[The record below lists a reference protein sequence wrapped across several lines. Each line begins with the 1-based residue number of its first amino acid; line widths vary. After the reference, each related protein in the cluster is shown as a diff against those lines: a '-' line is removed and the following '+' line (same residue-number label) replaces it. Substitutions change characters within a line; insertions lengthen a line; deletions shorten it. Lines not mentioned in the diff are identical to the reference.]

1 MMNLTR
7 RGFLGVSTVVAGL
20 GLTACNNSEKKTDSD
35 NDGKK
40 DTADVNSVETVG
52 ASEELV
58 KAAKEEGKLVV
69 YGSCEEEY
77 LNAVCTNFKKLYGI
91 DVQAQRLST
100 GEVAAKIEEE
110 NGHPSADVW
119 FGGTTD
125 PYNVTSSKGLLE
137 QYEPKNASHLISD
150 KFKSTNNDWYGIY
163 KGILG
168 IMYDKNELERLKI
181 DPPQDYK
188 DLTDSKYKG
197 LIWSSNYN
205 TAGTAKLIINTVIQ
219 KYGHDQGVQYLV
231 DLDKNIAQYTKSGS
245 GPSKAIGT
253 GECTIG
259 LGMLHDGI
267 YQIVDQ
273 EHDNIGLQI
282 PSSGASYE
290 VGATAIFKG
299 AAHANAAKLWVEYAL
314 SPACVNL
321 AQENGSYQFLVIDN
335 AKQPE
340 IATQYGLDP
349 NNVMDYDFENAKKN
363 TEQYV
368 KDVME
373 ALGGGDNRFKTE

>member
-1 MMNLTR
+1 MSNLTR
-7 RGFLGVSTVVAGL
+7 RNFFGVSAVVAGL
-20 GLTACNNSEKKTDSD
+20 GITACKKSDSDAGEKKESDTNSTD
-35 NDGKK
+35 
-40 DTADVNSVETVG
+40 TVG
-52 ASEELV
+52 APEELV
-58 KAAKEEGKLVV
+58 KAAKEEGKLIV

-77 LNAVCTNFKKLYGI
+77 LNAVCSNFKSLYGI

-150 KFKSTNNDWYGIY
+150 KFKSTNKDWYGIY

-168 IMYDKNELERLKI
+168 ILYDKEELQRLKL
-181 DPPQDYK
+181 DVPQDYK
-188 DLTDSKYKG
+188 DLIDPKYKG

-219 KYGHDQGVQYLV
+219 KYGHDQGIQYLV

-245 GPSKAIGT
+245 GPSKAIGA

-259 LGMLHDGI
+259 IGMLHDGI

-273 EHDNIGLQI
+273 EHENVGLQI

-299 AAHANAAKLWVEYAL
+299 AAHPNAAKLWIEYAL
-314 SPACVNL
+314 SPACVDL
-321 AQENGSYQFLVIDN
+321 AQKNGSYQFLVLDN

-340 IATQYGLDP
+340 IATEYGLDP
-349 NNVMDYDFENAKKN
+349 NNVMDYNFEDAKKN

-368 KDVME
+368 KDVMQ
-373 ALGGGDNRFKTE
+373 ALGGGDSRFKTE

>member
-1 MMNLTR
+1 MSNLTR
-7 RGFLGVSTVVAGL
+7 RNFFGVSAVVAGL
-20 GLTACNNSEKKTDSD
+20 GITACKKSDSDAGEKKESDTNSTD
-35 NDGKK
+35 
-40 DTADVNSVETVG
+40 AVG
-52 ASEELV
+52 APEELV
-58 KAAKEEGKLVV
+58 KAAKEEGKLIV

-77 LNAVCTNFKKLYGI
+77 LNAVCANFKSLYGI

-150 KFKSTNNDWYGIY
+150 KFKSTNKDWYGIY

-168 IMYDKNELERLKI
+168 ILYDKEELGRLKL
-181 DPPQDYK
+181 DVPQDYK
-188 DLTDSKYKG
+188 DLIDPKYKG

-219 KYGHDQGVQYLV
+219 KYGHDQGIQYLV

-245 GPSKAIGT
+245 GPSKAIGA

-259 LGMLHDGI
+259 IGMLHDGI

-273 EHDNIGLQI
+273 EHENVGLQI

-299 AAHANAAKLWVEYAL
+299 AAHPNAAKLWIEYAL
-314 SPACVNL
+314 SPACVDL
-321 AQENGSYQFLVIDN
+321 AQKNGSYQFLVIDD

-340 IATQYGLDP
+340 IATEYGLDP
-349 NNVMDYDFENAKKN
+349 NNVMDYNFEDAKKN

-368 KDVME
+368 KDVMQ
-373 ALGGGDNRFKTE
+373 ALGGGDSRFKTE

>member
-1 MMNLTR
+1 MSNLTR
-7 RGFLGVSTVVAGL
+7 RNFFGVSAVVAGL
-20 GLTACNNSEKKTDSD
+20 GITACKKSDSDAGEKKESDTNSTD
-35 NDGKK
+35 
-40 DTADVNSVETVG
+40 AVG
-52 ASEELV
+52 APEELI
-58 KAAKEEGKLVV
+58 KAAKEEGKLIV

-77 LNAVCTNFKKLYGI
+77 LNAVCANFKSLYGI

-125 PYNVTSSKGLLE
+125 PYNVSSSKGLLE

-150 KFKSTNNDWYGIY
+150 KFKSTNKDWYGIY

-168 IMYDKNELERLKI
+168 ILYDKEELGRLKL
-181 DPPQDYK
+181 DVPQDYK
-188 DLTDSKYKG
+188 DLIDPKYKG

-219 KYGHDQGVQYLV
+219 KYGHDQGIQYLV

-259 LGMLHDGI
+259 IGMLHDGI

-273 EHDNIGLQI
+273 EHENVGLQI

-299 AAHANAAKLWVEYAL
+299 AAHPNAAKLWIEYAL
-314 SPACVNL
+314 SPACVDL
-321 AQENGSYQFLVIDN
+321 AQKNGSYQFLVLDN

-340 IATQYGLDP
+340 IATEYGLDP
-349 NNVMDYDFENAKKN
+349 NNVMDYNFEDAKKH

-373 ALGGGDNRFKTE
+373 ALGGGDSRFKTE

>member
-1 MMNLTR
+1 MSNLTR
-7 RGFLGVSTVVAGL
+7 RNFFGVSAVVAGL
-20 GLTACNNSEKKTDSD
+20 GITACKKSDSDAGEKKESDTSSTD
-35 NDGKK
+35 
-40 DTADVNSVETVG
+40 AVG
-52 ASEELV
+52 APEELV
-58 KAAKEEGKLVV
+58 KAAKEEGKLIV

-77 LNAVCTNFKKLYGI
+77 LNAVCANFKSLYGI

-125 PYNVTSSKGLLE
+125 PYNVSSSKGLLE

-150 KFKSTNNDWYGIY
+150 KFKSTNKDWYGIY

-168 IMYDKNELERLKI
+168 ILYDKEELERLKL
-181 DPPQDYK
+181 DVPQDYK
-188 DLTDSKYKG
+188 DLIDPKYKG

-219 KYGHDQGVQYLV
+219 KYGHDQGIQYLI

-259 LGMLHDGI
+259 IGMLHDGI

-273 EHDNIGLQI
+273 EHENVGLQI

-299 AAHANAAKLWVEYAL
+299 AAHPNAAKLWIEYAL
-314 SPACVNL
+314 SPACVDL
-321 AQENGSYQFLVIDN
+321 AQKNGSYQFLVIDN

-340 IATQYGLDP
+340 IATEYGLDP
-349 NNVMDYDFENAKKN
+349 NNVMDYNFEDAKKH

-373 ALGGGDNRFKTE
+373 ALGGGDSRFKTE

>member
-1 MMNLTR
+1 MSNLTR
-7 RGFLGVSTVVAGL
+7 RNFFGVSAVVAGL
-20 GLTACNNSEKKTDSD
+20 GITACKKSDSDAGEKKESDTNSTD
-35 NDGKK
+35 
-40 DTADVNSVETVG
+40 TVG
-52 ASEELV
+52 APEELV
-58 KAAKEEGKLVV
+58 KAAKEEGKLIV

-77 LNAVCTNFKKLYGI
+77 LNAVCANFKSLYGI

-150 KFKSTNNDWYGIY
+150 KFKSTNKDWYGIY

-168 IMYDKNELERLKI
+168 ILYDKEELQRLKL
-181 DPPQDYK
+181 DVPQDYK
-188 DLTDSKYKG
+188 DLIDPKYKG

-219 KYGHDQGVQYLV
+219 KYGHDQGIQYLV

-245 GPSKAIGT
+245 GPSKAIGA

-259 LGMLHDGI
+259 IGMLHDGI

-273 EHDNIGLQI
+273 EHENVGLQI

-299 AAHANAAKLWVEYAL
+299 AAHPNAAKLWIEYAL
-314 SPACVNL
+314 SPACVDL
-321 AQENGSYQFLVIDN
+321 AQKNGSYQFLVIDN

-340 IATQYGLDP
+340 IATEYGLDP
-349 NNVMDYDFENAKKN
+349 NNVMDYNFEDAKKN

-368 KDVME
+368 KDVMQ
-373 ALGGGDNRFKTE
+373 ALGGGDSRFKTE

>member
-1 MMNLTR
+1 MSNLTR
-7 RGFLGVSTVVAGL
+7 RNFFGVSAVVAGL
-20 GLTACNNSEKKTDSD
+20 GITACKKSDSDAGEKKESDTNSTD
-35 NDGKK
+35 
-40 DTADVNSVETVG
+40 AVG
-52 ASEELV
+52 APEELV
-58 KAAKEEGKLVV
+58 KAAKEEGKLIV

-77 LNAVCTNFKKLYGI
+77 LNAVCANFKSLYGI

-125 PYNVTSSKGLLE
+125 PYNVSSSKGLLE

-150 KFKSTNNDWYGIY
+150 KFKSTNKDWYGIY

-168 IMYDKNELERLKI
+168 ILYDKEELQRLKL
-181 DPPQDYK
+181 DVPQDYK
-188 DLTDSKYKG
+188 DLIDPKYKG

-219 KYGHDQGVQYLV
+219 KYGHDQGIQYLV

-259 LGMLHDGI
+259 IGMLHDGI

-273 EHDNIGLQI
+273 EHEIVGLQI

-299 AAHANAAKLWVEYAL
+299 AAHPNAAKLWIEYAL
-314 SPACVNL
+314 SPACVDL
-321 AQENGSYQFLVIDN
+321 AQKNGSYQFLVLDN

-340 IATQYGLDP
+340 IATEYGLDP
-349 NNVMDYDFENAKKN
+349 NNVMDYNFEDAKKH

-373 ALGGGDNRFKTE
+373 ALGGGDSRFKTE

>member
-1 MMNLTR
+1 MSNLTR
-7 RGFLGVSTVVAGL
+7 RNFFGVSAVVAGL
-20 GLTACNNSEKKTDSD
+20 GITACKKSDSDAGEKKESDTNSTD
-35 NDGKK
+35 
-40 DTADVNSVETVG
+40 TVG
-52 ASEELV
+52 APEELV
-58 KAAKEEGKLVV
+58 KAAKEEGKLIV

-77 LNAVCTNFKKLYGI
+77 LNAVCANFKSLYGI

-125 PYNVTSSKGLLE
+125 PYNVSSSKGLLE

-150 KFKSTNNDWYGIY
+150 KFKSTNKDWYGIY

-168 IMYDKNELERLKI
+168 ILYDKEELGRLKL
-181 DPPQDYK
+181 DVPQDYK
-188 DLTDSKYKG
+188 DLIDPKYKG

-219 KYGHDQGVQYLV
+219 KYGHDQGIQYLV

-259 LGMLHDGI
+259 IGMLHDGI

-273 EHDNIGLQI
+273 EHENVGLQI

-299 AAHANAAKLWVEYAL
+299 AAHPNAAKLWIEYAL
-314 SPACVNL
+314 SPACVDL
-321 AQENGSYQFLVIDN
+321 AQKNGSYQFLVIDD

-340 IATQYGLDP
+340 IATEYGLDP
-349 NNVMDYDFENAKKN
+349 NNVMDYNFEDAKKH

-373 ALGGGDNRFKTE
+373 ALGGGDSRFKTE

>member
-1 MMNLTR
+1 MSNLTR
-7 RGFLGVSTVVAGL
+7 RNFFGVSAVVAGL
-20 GLTACNNSEKKTDSD
+20 GIAACKKSDSDAGEKKESDTNSTD
-35 NDGKK
+35 
-40 DTADVNSVETVG
+40 AVG
-52 ASEELV
+52 APEELV
-58 KAAKEEGKLVV
+58 KAAKEEGKLIV

-77 LNAVCTNFKKLYGI
+77 INAVCANFKSLYGI

-125 PYNVTSSKGLLE
+125 PYNVSSSKGLLE

-150 KFKSTNNDWYGIY
+150 KFKSTNKDWYGIY

-168 IMYDKNELERLKI
+168 ILYDKEELERLKL
-181 DPPQDYK
+181 DVPQDYK
-188 DLTDSKYKG
+188 DLIDPKYKG

-219 KYGHDQGVQYLV
+219 KYGHDQGIQYLV

-259 LGMLHDGI
+259 IGMLHDGI

-273 EHDNIGLQI
+273 EHENVGLQI

-299 AAHANAAKLWVEYAL
+299 AAHPNAAKLWVEYAL
-314 SPACVNL
+314 SPACVDL
-321 AQENGSYQFLVIDN
+321 AQKNGSYQFLVIDN

-340 IATQYGLDP
+340 IATEYGLDP
-349 NNVMDYDFENAKKN
+349 NNVMDYNFEDAKQH

-373 ALGGGDNRFKTE
+373 ALGGGDSRFKTE

>member
-1 MMNLTR
+1 MSNLTR
-7 RGFLGVSTVVAGL
+7 RNFFGVSAVVAGL
-20 GLTACNNSEKKTDSD
+20 GITACKKSDSDAGEKKESDINSTD
-35 NDGKK
+35 
-40 DTADVNSVETVG
+40 AVG
-52 ASEELV
+52 APEELV
-58 KAAKEEGKLVV
+58 KAAKEEGKLIV

-77 LNAVCTNFKKLYGI
+77 LNAVCANFKSLYGI

-125 PYNVTSSKGLLE
+125 PYNVSSSKGLLE

-150 KFKSTNNDWYGIY
+150 KFKSTNKDWYGIY

-168 IMYDKNELERLKI
+168 ILYDKEELQRLKL
-181 DPPQDYK
+181 DVPQDYK
-188 DLTDSKYKG
+188 DLIDPKYKG

-219 KYGHDQGVQYLV
+219 KYGHDQGIQYLV

-259 LGMLHDGI
+259 IGMLHDGI

-273 EHDNIGLQI
+273 EHENVGLQI

-299 AAHANAAKLWVEYAL
+299 AAHPNAAKLWIEYAL
-314 SPACVNL
+314 SPACVDL
-321 AQENGSYQFLVIDN
+321 AQKNGSYQFLVIDN

-340 IATQYGLDP
+340 IATEYGLDP
-349 NNVMDYDFENAKKN
+349 NNVMDYNFEDAKKH

-373 ALGGGDNRFKTE
+373 ALGGGDSRFKTE

>member
-1 MMNLTR
+1 MSNLTR
-7 RGFLGVSTVVAGL
+7 RNFFGVSAVVAGL
-20 GLTACNNSEKKTDSD
+20 GITACKKSDSDAGEKKESDTNSTD
-35 NDGKK
+35 
-40 DTADVNSVETVG
+40 AVG
-52 ASEELV
+52 APEELV
-58 KAAKEEGKLVV
+58 KAAKEEGKLIV

-77 LNAVCTNFKKLYGI
+77 INAVCANFKSLYGI

-150 KFKSTNNDWYGIY
+150 KFKSTNKDWYGIY

-168 IMYDKNELERLKI
+168 ILYDKDELQRLKL
-181 DPPQDYK
+181 DVPQDYK
-188 DLTDSKYKG
+188 DLIDPKYKG

-219 KYGHDQGVQYLV
+219 KYGHDQGIQYLV

-259 LGMLHDGI
+259 IGMLHDGI

-273 EHDNIGLQI
+273 EHENVGLQI

-299 AAHANAAKLWVEYAL
+299 AAHPNAAKLWIEYAL
-314 SPACVNL
+314 SPACVDL
-321 AQENGSYQFLVIDN
+321 AQKNGSYQFLVIDN

-340 IATQYGLDP
+340 IATEYGLDP
-349 NNVMDYDFENAKKN
+349 NNVMDYNFEDAKKH

-373 ALGGGDNRFKTE
+373 ALGGGDSRFKTE

>member
-1 MMNLTR
+1 MSNLTR
-7 RGFLGVSTVVAGL
+7 RNFFGVSAVVAGL
-20 GLTACNNSEKKTDSD
+20 GITACKKSDSDAGEKKESDTNSTD
-35 NDGKK
+35 
-40 DTADVNSVETVG
+40 TVG
-52 ASEELV
+52 APEELV
-58 KAAKEEGKLVV
+58 KAAKEEGKLIV

-77 LNAVCTNFKKLYGI
+77 LNAVCANFKSLYGI

-150 KFKSTNNDWYGIY
+150 KFKSTNKDWYGIY

-168 IMYDKNELERLKI
+168 ILYDKEELQRLKL
-181 DPPQDYK
+181 DVPQDYK
-188 DLTDSKYKG
+188 DLIDPKYKG

-219 KYGHDQGVQYLV
+219 KYGHDQGIQYLV

-245 GPSKAIGT
+245 GPSKAIGA

-259 LGMLHDGI
+259 IGMLHDGI

-273 EHDNIGLQI
+273 EHENVGLQI

-299 AAHANAAKLWVEYAL
+299 AAHPNAAKLWIEYAL
-314 SPACVNL
+314 SPTCVDL
-321 AQENGSYQFLVIDN
+321 AQKNGSYQFLVLDN

-340 IATQYGLDP
+340 IATEYGLDP
-349 NNVMDYDFENAKKN
+349 NNVMDYNFEDAKKN

-368 KDVME
+368 KDVMQ
-373 ALGGGDNRFKTE
+373 ALGGGDSRFKTE

>member
-1 MMNLTR
+1 MSNLTR
-7 RGFLGVSTVVAGL
+7 RNFFGVSAVVAGL
-20 GLTACNNSEKKTDSD
+20 GITACKKSDSDAGEKKESDTNSTD
-35 NDGKK
+35 
-40 DTADVNSVETVG
+40 AVG
-52 ASEELV
+52 APEELV
-58 KAAKEEGKLVV
+58 KAAKEEGKLIV

-77 LNAVCTNFKKLYGI
+77 INAVCANFKSLYGI

-150 KFKSTNNDWYGIY
+150 KFKSTNKDWYGIY

-168 IMYDKNELERLKI
+168 ILYDKEELQRLKL
-181 DPPQDYK
+181 DVPQDYK
-188 DLTDSKYKG
+188 DLIDPKYKG

-219 KYGHDQGVQYLV
+219 KYGHDQGIQYLV

-245 GPSKAIGT
+245 GPSKAIGA

-259 LGMLHDGI
+259 IGMLHDGI

-273 EHDNIGLQI
+273 EHENVGLQI

-299 AAHANAAKLWVEYAL
+299 AAHPNAAKLWIEYAL
-314 SPACVNL
+314 SPACVDL
-321 AQENGSYQFLVIDN
+321 AQKNGSYQFLVIDN

-340 IATQYGLDP
+340 IATEYGLDP
-349 NNVMDYDFENAKKN
+349 NNVMDYNFEDAKKN

-368 KDVME
+368 KDVMQ
-373 ALGGGDNRFKTE
+373 ALGGGDSRFKTE

>member
-1 MMNLTR
+1 MSNLTR
-7 RGFLGVSTVVAGL
+7 RNFFGVSAVVAGL
-20 GLTACNNSEKKTDSD
+20 GITACKKSDSDAGEKKESDTNSTD
-35 NDGKK
+35 
-40 DTADVNSVETVG
+40 AVG
-52 ASEELV
+52 APEELV
-58 KAAKEEGKLVV
+58 KAAKEEGKLIV

-77 LNAVCTNFKKLYGI
+77 LNAVCANFKSLYGI

-125 PYNVTSSKGLLE
+125 PYNVSSSKGLLE

-150 KFKSTNNDWYGIY
+150 KFKSTNKDWYGIY

-168 IMYDKNELERLKI
+168 ILYDKEELQRLKL
-181 DPPQDYK
+181 DVPQDYK
-188 DLTDSKYKG
+188 DLIDPKYKG

-219 KYGHDQGVQYLV
+219 KYGHDQGIQYLV

-259 LGMLHDGI
+259 IGMLHDGI

-273 EHDNIGLQI
+273 EHENVGLQI

-299 AAHANAAKLWVEYAL
+299 AAHPNAAKLWVEYAL
-314 SPACVNL
+314 SPACVDL
-321 AQENGSYQFLVIDN
+321 AQKNGSYQFLVLDN

-340 IATQYGLDP
+340 IATEYGLDP
-349 NNVMDYDFENAKKN
+349 NNVMDYNFEDAKKH

-373 ALGGGDNRFKTE
+373 ALGGGDSRFKTE

>member
-1 MMNLTR
+1 MSNLTR
-7 RGFLGVSTVVAGL
+7 RNFFGVSAVVAGL
-20 GLTACNNSEKKTDSD
+20 GITACKKSDSDAGEKKESDTNSTD
-35 NDGKK
+35 
-40 DTADVNSVETVG
+40 AVG
-52 ASEELV
+52 APEELV
-58 KAAKEEGKLVV
+58 KAAKEEGKLIV

-77 LNAVCTNFKKLYGI
+77 LNAVCANFKSLYGI

-150 KFKSTNNDWYGIY
+150 KFKSTNKDWYGIY

-168 IMYDKNELERLKI
+168 ILYDKEELQRLKL
-181 DPPQDYK
+181 DVPQDYK
-188 DLTDSKYKG
+188 NLIDPKYKG

-219 KYGHDQGVQYLV
+219 KYGHDQGIQYLV

-245 GPSKAIGT
+245 GPSKAIGA

-259 LGMLHDGI
+259 IGMLHDGI

-273 EHDNIGLQI
+273 EHENVGLQI

-299 AAHANAAKLWVEYAL
+299 AAHPNAAKLWIEYAL
-314 SPACVNL
+314 SPACVDL
-321 AQENGSYQFLVIDN
+321 AQKNGSYQFLVIDD

-340 IATQYGLDP
+340 IATEYGLDP
-349 NNVMDYDFENAKKN
+349 NNVMDYNFEDAKKN

-368 KDVME
+368 KDVMQ
-373 ALGGGDNRFKTE
+373 ALGGGDSRFKTE

>member
-1 MMNLTR
+1 MSNLTR
-7 RGFLGVSTVVAGL
+7 RNFFGVSAVVAGL
-20 GLTACNNSEKKTDSD
+20 GITACKKSDSDAGEKKESDTNSTD
-35 NDGKK
+35 
-40 DTADVNSVETVG
+40 TVG
-52 ASEELV
+52 APEELV
-58 KAAKEEGKLVV
+58 KAAKEEGKLIV

-77 LNAVCTNFKKLYGI
+77 LNAVCANFKSLYGI

-125 PYNVTSSKGLLE
+125 PYNVSSSKGLLE

-150 KFKSTNNDWYGIY
+150 KFKSTNKDWYGIY

-168 IMYDKNELERLKI
+168 ILYDKEELERLKL
-181 DPPQDYK
+181 DVPQDYK
-188 DLTDSKYKG
+188 DLIDPKYKG

-219 KYGHDQGVQYLV
+219 KYGHDQGIQYLV

-245 GPSKAIGT
+245 GPSKAIGA

-259 LGMLHDGI
+259 IGMLHDGI

-273 EHDNIGLQI
+273 EHENVGLQI

-299 AAHANAAKLWVEYAL
+299 AAHPNAAKLWIEYAL
-314 SPACVNL
+314 SPACVDF
-321 AQENGSYQFLVIDN
+321 AQKNGSYQFLVIDD

-340 IATQYGLDP
+340 IATEYGLDP
-349 NNVMDYDFENAKKN
+349 NNVMDYNFEDAKKN

-368 KDVME
+368 KDVMQ
-373 ALGGGDNRFKTE
+373 ALGGGDSRFKTE

>member
-1 MMNLTR
+1 MSNLTR
-7 RGFLGVSTVVAGL
+7 RNFFGVSAVVAGL
-20 GLTACNNSEKKTDSD
+20 GITACKKSDSD
-35 NDGKK
+35 AGDKK
-40 DTADVNSVETVG
+40 ESDTNSTDAVG
-52 ASEELV
+52 APEELV
-58 KAAKEEGKLVV
+58 KAAKEEGKLIV

-77 LNAVCTNFKKLYGI
+77 LNAVCANFKSLYGI

-125 PYNVTSSKGLLE
+125 PYNVSSSKGLLE

-150 KFKSTNNDWYGIY
+150 KFKSTNKDWYGIY

-168 IMYDKNELERLKI
+168 ILYDKEELGRLKL
-181 DPPQDYK
+181 DVPQDYK
-188 DLTDSKYKG
+188 DLIDPKYKG

-219 KYGHDQGVQYLV
+219 KYGHDQGIQYLV

-259 LGMLHDGI
+259 IGMLHDGI

-273 EHDNIGLQI
+273 EHENVGLQI

-299 AAHANAAKLWVEYAL
+299 AAHPNAAKLWIEYAL
-314 SPACVNL
+314 SPACVDL
-321 AQENGSYQFLVIDN
+321 AQKNGSYQFLVIDD

-340 IATQYGLDP
+340 IATEYGLDP
-349 NNVMDYDFENAKKN
+349 NNVMDYNFEDAKKH

-373 ALGGGDNRFKTE
+373 ALGGGDSRFKTE

>member
-1 MMNLTR
+1 MSNLTR
-7 RGFLGVSTVVAGL
+7 RNFFGVSAVVAGL
-20 GLTACNNSEKKTDSD
+20 GITACKKSDSDAGEKKESDTNSTD
-35 NDGKK
+35 
-40 DTADVNSVETVG
+40 AVG
-52 ASEELV
+52 APEELV
-58 KAAKEEGKLVV
+58 KAAKEEGKLIV

-77 LNAVCTNFKKLYGI
+77 INAVCANFKSLYGI

-125 PYNVTSSKGLLE
+125 PYNVTSAKGLLE

-150 KFKSTNNDWYGIY
+150 KFKSTNKDWYGIY

-168 IMYDKNELERLKI
+168 ILYDKEELQRLKL
-181 DPPQDYK
+181 DVPQDYK
-188 DLTDSKYKG
+188 DLIDPKYKG

-219 KYGHDQGVQYLV
+219 KYGHDQGIQYLV

-259 LGMLHDGI
+259 IGMLHDGI

-273 EHDNIGLQI
+273 EHENVGLQI

-299 AAHANAAKLWVEYAL
+299 AAHPNAAKLWVEYAL
-314 SPACVNL
+314 SPACVDL
-321 AQENGSYQFLVIDN
+321 AQKNGSYQFLVIDN

-340 IATQYGLDP
+340 IATEYGLDP
-349 NNVMDYDFENAKKN
+349 NNVMDYNFEDAKKH

-373 ALGGGDNRFKTE
+373 ALGGGDSRFKTE

>member
-1 MMNLTR
+1 MSNLTR
-7 RGFLGVSTVVAGL
+7 RNFFGVSAVVAGL
-20 GLTACNNSEKKTDSD
+20 GITACKKSDSD
-35 NDGKK
+35 ADKK
-40 DTADVNSVETVG
+40 ESDTNSADTVG
-52 ASEELV
+52 APEELV
-58 KAAKEEGKLVV
+58 KAAKGEGKLVV

-77 LNAVCTNFKKLYGI
+77 LNAVCANFKSLYGI

-125 PYNVTSSKGLLE
+125 PYNVSSSKGLLE

-150 KFKSTNNDWYGIY
+150 KFKSTNKDWYGIY

-168 IMYDKNELERLKI
+168 ILYDKEELKRLKL
-181 DPPQDYK
+181 DVPQDYK
-188 DLTDSKYKG
+188 DLIDPKYKG

-219 KYGHDQGVQYLV
+219 KYGHDQGIQYLV

-259 LGMLHDGI
+259 IGMLHDGI

-273 EHDNIGLQI
+273 EHENVGLQI

-299 AAHANAAKLWVEYAL
+299 ASHPNAAKLWIEYAL
-314 SPACVNL
+314 SPACVDL
-321 AQENGSYQFLVIDN
+321 AQKNGSYQFLVLDN

-340 IATQYGLDP
+340 IATEYGLDP
-349 NNVMDYDFENAKKN
+349 NNVMDYNFDDAKKN

-368 KDVME
+368 KDVMS
-373 ALGGGDNRFKTE
+373 ALGGGDSRFKTK

>member
-1 MMNLTR
+1 MSNLTR
-7 RGFLGVSTVVAGL
+7 RNFFGVSAVVAGL
-20 GLTACNNSEKKTDSD
+20 GITACKKSDSDASEKKESDTNSTD
-35 NDGKK
+35 
-40 DTADVNSVETVG
+40 AVG
-52 ASEELV
+52 APEELV
-58 KAAKEEGKLVV
+58 KAAKEEGKLIV

-77 LNAVCTNFKKLYGI
+77 LNAVCANFKSLYGI

-150 KFKSTNNDWYGIY
+150 KFKSTNKDWYGIY

-168 IMYDKNELERLKI
+168 ILYDKDELQRLKL
-181 DPPQDYK
+181 DVPQDYK
-188 DLTDSKYKG
+188 DLIDPKYKG

-219 KYGHDQGVQYLV
+219 KYGHDQGIQYLV

-259 LGMLHDGI
+259 IGMLHDGI

-273 EHDNIGLQI
+273 EHENVGLQI

-299 AAHANAAKLWVEYAL
+299 AAHPNAAKLWIEYAL
-314 SPACVNL
+314 SPACVDL
-321 AQENGSYQFLVIDN
+321 AQKNGSYQFLVIDD

-340 IATQYGLDP
+340 IATEYGLDP
-349 NNVMDYDFENAKKN
+349 NNVMDYNFEDAKKH

-373 ALGGGDNRFKTE
+373 ALGGGDSRFKTE

>member
-1 MMNLTR
+1 MSNLTR
-7 RGFLGVSTVVAGL
+7 RNFFGVSAVVAGL
-20 GLTACNNSEKKTDSD
+20 GITACKKSDSNAGEKKESDTNSTD
-35 NDGKK
+35 
-40 DTADVNSVETVG
+40 AVG
-52 ASEELV
+52 APEELV
-58 KAAKEEGKLVV
+58 KAAKEEGKLIV

-77 LNAVCTNFKKLYGI
+77 LNAVCANFKSLYGI

-150 KFKSTNNDWYGIY
+150 KFKSTNKDWYGIY

-168 IMYDKNELERLKI
+168 ILYDKEELQRLKL
-181 DPPQDYK
+181 DVPQDYK
-188 DLTDSKYKG
+188 DLIDPKYKG

-219 KYGHDQGVQYLV
+219 KYGHDQGIQYLV

-245 GPSKAIGT
+245 GPSKAIGA

-259 LGMLHDGI
+259 IGMLHDGI

-273 EHDNIGLQI
+273 EHENVGLQI

-299 AAHANAAKLWVEYAL
+299 AAHPNAAKLWIEYAL
-314 SPACVNL
+314 SPACVDL
-321 AQENGSYQFLVIDN
+321 AQKNGSYQFLVIDD

-340 IATQYGLDP
+340 IATEYGLDP
-349 NNVMDYDFENAKKN
+349 NNVMDYNFEDAKKN

-368 KDVME
+368 KDVMQ
-373 ALGGGDNRFKTE
+373 ALGGGDSRFKTE

>member
-1 MMNLTR
+1 MSNLTR
-7 RGFLGVSTVVAGL
+7 RNFFGVSAVVAGL
-20 GLTACNNSEKKTDSD
+20 GITACKKSDSDAGEKKESDTNSTD
-35 NDGKK
+35 
-40 DTADVNSVETVG
+40 AVG
-52 ASEELV
+52 APEELV
-58 KAAKEEGKLVV
+58 KAAKEEGKLIV

-77 LNAVCTNFKKLYGI
+77 LNAVCANFKSLYGI

-150 KFKSTNNDWYGIY
+150 KFKSTNKDWYGIY

-168 IMYDKNELERLKI
+168 ILYDKEELQRLKL
-181 DPPQDYK
+181 DVPQDYK
-188 DLTDSKYKG
+188 DLIDPKYKG

-219 KYGHDQGVQYLV
+219 KYGHDQGIQYLI

-245 GPSKAIGT
+245 GPSKAIGA

-259 LGMLHDGI
+259 IGMLHDGI

-273 EHDNIGLQI
+273 EHENVGLQI

-299 AAHANAAKLWVEYAL
+299 AAHPNAAKLWIEYAL
-314 SPACVNL
+314 SPACVDL
-321 AQENGSYQFLVIDN
+321 AQKNGSYQFLVIDD

-340 IATQYGLDP
+340 IATEYGLDP
-349 NNVMDYDFENAKKN
+349 NNVMDYNFEDAKKN

-368 KDVME
+368 KDVMQ
-373 ALGGGDNRFKTE
+373 ALGGGDSRFKTE

>member
-1 MMNLTR
+1 MSNLTR
-7 RGFLGVSTVVAGL
+7 RNFFGVSAVVAGL
-20 GLTACNNSEKKTDSD
+20 GIAACKKSDSDAGEKKESDTNSTD
-35 NDGKK
+35 
-40 DTADVNSVETVG
+40 AVG
-52 ASEELV
+52 APEELV
-58 KAAKEEGKLVV
+58 KAAKEEGKLIV

-77 LNAVCTNFKKLYGI
+77 INAVCANFKSLYGI

-150 KFKSTNNDWYGIY
+150 KFKSTNKDWYGIY

-168 IMYDKNELERLKI
+168 ILYDKEELQRLKL
-181 DPPQDYK
+181 DVPQDYK
-188 DLTDSKYKG
+188 DLIDPKYKG

-219 KYGHDQGVQYLV
+219 KYGHDQGIQYLV

-259 LGMLHDGI
+259 IGMLHDGI

-273 EHDNIGLQI
+273 EHENVGLQI

-299 AAHANAAKLWVEYAL
+299 AAHPNAAKLWVEYAL
-314 SPACVNL
+314 SPACVDL
-321 AQENGSYQFLVIDN
+321 AQKNGSYQFLVIDN

-340 IATQYGLDP
+340 IATEYGLDP
-349 NNVMDYDFENAKKN
+349 NNVMDYNFEDAKQH

-373 ALGGGDNRFKTE
+373 ALGGGDSRFKTE

>member
-1 MMNLTR
+1 MSNLTR
-7 RGFLGVSTVVAGL
+7 RNFFGVSAVVAGL
-20 GLTACNNSEKKTDSD
+20 GITACKKSDSDAGEKKESDTNSTD
-35 NDGKK
+35 
-40 DTADVNSVETVG
+40 TVG
-52 ASEELV
+52 APEELV
-58 KAAKEEGKLVV
+58 KAAKEEGKLIV

-77 LNAVCTNFKKLYGI
+77 INAVCANFKSLYGI

-150 KFKSTNNDWYGIY
+150 KFKSTNKDWYGIY

-168 IMYDKNELERLKI
+168 ILYDKDELQRLKL
-181 DPPQDYK
+181 DVPQDYK
-188 DLTDSKYKG
+188 DLIDPKYKG

-219 KYGHDQGVQYLV
+219 KYGHDQGIQYLV

-259 LGMLHDGI
+259 IGMLHDGI

-273 EHDNIGLQI
+273 EHENVGLQI

-299 AAHANAAKLWVEYAL
+299 AAHPNAAKLWVEYAL
-314 SPACVNL
+314 SPACVDL
-321 AQENGSYQFLVIDN
+321 AQKNGSYQFLVIDN

-340 IATQYGLDP
+340 IATEYGLDP
-349 NNVMDYDFENAKKN
+349 NNVMDYNFEDAKKH

-373 ALGGGDNRFKTE
+373 ALGGGDSRFKTE

>member
-1 MMNLTR
+1 MSNLTR
-7 RGFLGVSTVVAGL
+7 RNFFGVSAVVAGL
-20 GLTACNNSEKKTDSD
+20 GITACKKSDSDAGEKKESDTNSTD
-35 NDGKK
+35 
-40 DTADVNSVETVG
+40 TVG
-52 ASEELV
+52 APEELV
-58 KAAKEEGKLVV
+58 KAAKEEGKLIV

-77 LNAVCTNFKKLYGI
+77 LNAVCANFKSLYGI

-150 KFKSTNNDWYGIY
+150 KFKSTNKDWYGIY

-168 IMYDKNELERLKI
+168 ILYDKEELQRLKL
-181 DPPQDYK
+181 DVPQDYK
-188 DLTDSKYKG
+188 DLIDPKYKG

-219 KYGHDQGVQYLV
+219 KYGHDQGIQYLV

-245 GPSKAIGT
+245 GPSKAIGA

-259 LGMLHDGI
+259 IGMLHDGI

-273 EHDNIGLQI
+273 EHENVGLQI

-299 AAHANAAKLWVEYAL
+299 APHPNAAKLWIEYAL
-314 SPACVNL
+314 SSACVDL
-321 AQENGSYQFLVIDN
+321 AQKNGSYQFLVIDD

-340 IATQYGLDP
+340 IATEYGLDP
-349 NNVMDYDFENAKKN
+349 NNVMDYNFEDAKKH

-373 ALGGGDNRFKTE
+373 ALGGGDSRFKTE

>member
-1 MMNLTR
+1 MSNLTR
-7 RGFLGVSTVVAGL
+7 RNFFGVSAVVAGL
-20 GLTACNNSEKKTDSD
+20 GITACKKSDSDAGEKKESDTNSTD
-35 NDGKK
+35 
-40 DTADVNSVETVG
+40 AVG
-52 ASEELV
+52 APEELV
-58 KAAKEEGKLVV
+58 KAAKEEGKLIV

-77 LNAVCTNFKKLYGI
+77 LNAVCANFKSLYGI

-125 PYNVTSSKGLLE
+125 PYNVSSSKGLLE
-137 QYEPKNASHLISD
+137 QYEPKNAPHLISD
-150 KFKSTNNDWYGIY
+150 KFKSTNKDWYGIY

-168 IMYDKNELERLKI
+168 ILYDKDELQRLKL
-181 DPPQDYK
+181 DVPQDYK
-188 DLTDSKYKG
+188 DLIDPKYKG

-219 KYGHDQGVQYLV
+219 KYGHDQGIQYLV

-259 LGMLHDGI
+259 IGMLHDGI

-273 EHDNIGLQI
+273 EHENVGLQI

-299 AAHANAAKLWVEYAL
+299 AAHPNAAKLWIEYAL
-314 SPACVNL
+314 SPACVDL
-321 AQENGSYQFLVIDN
+321 AQKNGSYQFLVIDN

-340 IATQYGLDP
+340 IATEYGLDP
-349 NNVMDYDFENAKKN
+349 NNVMDYNFEDAKKH

-373 ALGGGDNRFKTE
+373 ALGGGDSRFKTE

>member
-1 MMNLTR
+1 MSNLTR
-7 RGFLGVSTVVAGL
+7 RNFFGVSAVVAGL
-20 GLTACNNSEKKTDSD
+20 GITACKKSDSDAGEKKESDTNSTD
-35 NDGKK
+35 
-40 DTADVNSVETVG
+40 TVG
-52 ASEELV
+52 APEELV
-58 KAAKEEGKLVV
+58 KAAKEEGKLIV

-77 LNAVCTNFKKLYGI
+77 LNAVCANFKSLYGI
-91 DVQAQRLST
+91 DVQVQRLST

-150 KFKSTNNDWYGIY
+150 KFKSTNKDWYGIY

-168 IMYDKNELERLKI
+168 ILYDKEELQRLKL
-181 DPPQDYK
+181 DVPQDYK
-188 DLTDSKYKG
+188 DLIDPKYKG

-219 KYGHDQGVQYLV
+219 KYGHDQGIQYLV

-259 LGMLHDGI
+259 IGMLHDGI

-273 EHDNIGLQI
+273 EHENVGLQI

-299 AAHANAAKLWVEYAL
+299 AAHPNAAKLWVEYAL
-314 SPACVNL
+314 SPACVDL
-321 AQENGSYQFLVIDN
+321 AQKNGSYQFLVIDN

-340 IATQYGLDP
+340 IATEYGLDP
-349 NNVMDYDFENAKKN
+349 NNVMDYNFEDAKKH

-373 ALGGGDNRFKTE
+373 ALGGGDSRFKTE

>member
-1 MMNLTR
+1 MSNLTR
-7 RGFLGVSTVVAGL
+7 RNFFGVSAVVAGL
-20 GLTACNNSEKKTDSD
+20 GISACKKSDSNTGEKKETDTNS
-35 NDGKK
+35 
-40 DTADVNSVETVG
+40 ADTVG
-52 ASEELV
+52 APEDLV
-58 KAAKEEGKLVV
+58 KAAKEEGKLIV

-77 LNAVCTNFKKLYGI
+77 LNAVCTNFKSLYGI
-91 DVQAQRLST
+91 DVQVQRLST

-119 FGGTTD
+119 IGGTTD

-150 KFKSTNNDWYGIY
+150 KFKSTNKDWYGIY

-168 IMYDKNELERLKI
+168 ILYDKEELKRLNL
-181 DPPQDYK
+181 DVPQDYK
-188 DLTDSKYKG
+188 DLIDPKYKG

-219 KYGHDQGVQYLV
+219 KYGHDQGIQYLV

-259 LGMLHDGI
+259 IGMLHDGI

-273 EHDNIGLQI
+273 EHENVGLQI

-299 AAHANAAKLWVEYAL
+299 AAHPNAAKLWIEYAL
-314 SPACVNL
+314 SPACVDL
-321 AQENGSYQFLVIDN
+321 AQKNGSYQFLVIDN

-340 IATQYGLDP
+340 IATEYGLDP
-349 NNVMDYDFENAKKN
+349 NNVMDYNFEDAKKH

-373 ALGGGDNRFKTE
+373 ALGGGDSRFKTE

>member
-1 MMNLTR
+1 MSNLTR
-7 RGFLGVSTVVAGL
+7 RNFFGVSAVVAGL
-20 GLTACNNSEKKTDSD
+20 GIAACKKSDSDAGEKKESDTNSTD
-35 NDGKK
+35 
-40 DTADVNSVETVG
+40 TVG
-52 ASEELV
+52 APEELV
-58 KAAKEEGKLVV
+58 KAAKEEGKLIV

-77 LNAVCTNFKKLYGI
+77 LNAVCANFKSLYGI
-91 DVQAQRLST
+91 DVQVQRLST

-150 KFKSTNNDWYGIY
+150 KFKSTNKDWYGIY

-168 IMYDKNELERLKI
+168 ILYDKEELGRLKL
-181 DPPQDYK
+181 DVPQDYK
-188 DLTDSKYKG
+188 DLIDPKYKG

-219 KYGHDQGVQYLV
+219 KYGHDQGIQYLV

-245 GPSKAIGT
+245 GPSKAIGA

-259 LGMLHDGI
+259 IGMLHDGI

-273 EHDNIGLQI
+273 EHENVGLQI

-299 AAHANAAKLWVEYAL
+299 AAHPNAAKLWIEYAL
-314 SPACVNL
+314 SPACVDL
-321 AQENGSYQFLVIDN
+321 AQKNGSYQFLVIDN

-340 IATQYGLDP
+340 IATEYGLDP
-349 NNVMDYDFENAKKN
+349 NNVMDYNFEDAKKH

-373 ALGGGDNRFKTE
+373 ALGGGDSRFKTE

>member
-1 MMNLTR
+1 MSNLTR
-7 RGFLGVSTVVAGL
+7 RNFFGVSAVVAGL
-20 GLTACNNSEKKTDSD
+20 GITACKKSDSD
-35 NDGKK
+35 AGDKK
-40 DTADVNSVETVG
+40 ESDTNSTDAVG
-52 ASEELV
+52 APEELV
-58 KAAKEEGKLVV
+58 KAAKEEGKLIV

-77 LNAVCTNFKKLYGI
+77 LNAVCANFKSLYGI

-150 KFKSTNNDWYGIY
+150 KFKSTNKDWYGIY

-168 IMYDKNELERLKI
+168 ILYDKEELGRLKL
-181 DPPQDYK
+181 DVPQDYK
-188 DLTDSKYKG
+188 DLIDPKYKG

-219 KYGHDQGVQYLV
+219 KYGHDQGIQYLV

-259 LGMLHDGI
+259 IGMLHDGI

-273 EHDNIGLQI
+273 EHENVGLQI

-299 AAHANAAKLWVEYAL
+299 AAHPNAAKLWVEYAL
-314 SPACVNL
+314 SPACVDL
-321 AQENGSYQFLVIDN
+321 AQKNGSYQFLVIDN

-340 IATQYGLDP
+340 IATEYGLDP
-349 NNVMDYDFENAKKN
+349 NNVMDYNFEDAKKH

-373 ALGGGDNRFKTE
+373 ALGGGDSRFKTE

>member
-1 MMNLTR
+1 MSNLTR
-7 RGFLGVSTVVAGL
+7 RNFFGVSAVVAGL
-20 GLTACNNSEKKTDSD
+20 GITACKKSDSDAGEKKESDTNSTD
-35 NDGKK
+35 
-40 DTADVNSVETVG
+40 AVG
-52 ASEELV
+52 APEELV
-58 KAAKEEGKLVV
+58 KAAKEEGKLIV

-77 LNAVCTNFKKLYGI
+77 LNAVCANFKSLYGI

-150 KFKSTNNDWYGIY
+150 KFKSTNKDWYGIY

-168 IMYDKNELERLKI
+168 ILYDKEELERLKL
-181 DPPQDYK
+181 DVPQDYK
-188 DLTDSKYKG
+188 DLIDPKYKG

-219 KYGHDQGVQYLV
+219 KYGHDQGIQYLV
-231 DLDKNIAQYTKSGS
+231 DLDKNVAQYTKSGS

-259 LGMLHDGI
+259 IGMLHDGI

-273 EHDNIGLQI
+273 EHENVGLQI

-299 AAHANAAKLWVEYAL
+299 AAHPNAAKLWIEYAL
-314 SPACVNL
+314 SPACVDL
-321 AQENGSYQFLVIDN
+321 AQKNGSYQFLVIDN

-340 IATQYGLDP
+340 IATEYGLDP
-349 NNVMDYDFENAKKN
+349 NNVMDYNFEDAKKH

-373 ALGGGDNRFKTE
+373 ALGGGDSRFKTE

>member
-1 MMNLTR
+1 MSNLTR
-7 RGFLGVSTVVAGL
+7 RNFFGVSAVVAGL
-20 GLTACNNSEKKTDSD
+20 GITACKKSDSDAGEKKESDTNSTD
-35 NDGKK
+35 
-40 DTADVNSVETVG
+40 AVG
-52 ASEELV
+52 APEELV
-58 KAAKEEGKLVV
+58 KAAKEEGKLIV

-77 LNAVCTNFKKLYGI
+77 LNAVCANFKSLYGI

-137 QYEPKNASHLISD
+137 QYEPKNTSHLISD
-150 KFKSTNNDWYGIY
+150 KFKSTNKDWYGIY

-168 IMYDKNELERLKI
+168 ILYDKEELQRLKL
-181 DPPQDYK
+181 DVPQDYK
-188 DLTDSKYKG
+188 DLIDPKYKG

-219 KYGHDQGVQYLV
+219 KYGHDQGIQYLV

-245 GPSKAIGT
+245 GPSKAIGA

-259 LGMLHDGI
+259 IGMLHDGI

-273 EHDNIGLQI
+273 EHENVGLQI

-299 AAHANAAKLWVEYAL
+299 AAHPNAAKLWIEYAL
-314 SPACVNL
+314 SPACVDL
-321 AQENGSYQFLVIDN
+321 AQKNGSYQFLVIDD

-340 IATQYGLDP
+340 IATEYGLDP
-349 NNVMDYDFENAKKN
+349 NNVMDYNFEDAKKN

-368 KDVME
+368 KDVMQ
-373 ALGGGDNRFKTE
+373 ALGGGDSRFKTE

>member
-1 MMNLTR
+1 MSNLTR
-7 RGFLGVSTVVAGL
+7 RNFFGVSAVVAGL
-20 GLTACNNSEKKTDSD
+20 GITACKKSDSDAGEKKESDTNSTD
-35 NDGKK
+35 
-40 DTADVNSVETVG
+40 AVG
-52 ASEELV
+52 APEELV
-58 KAAKEEGKLVV
+58 KAAKEEGKLIV

-77 LNAVCTNFKKLYGI
+77 LNAVCANFKSLYGI

-150 KFKSTNNDWYGIY
+150 KFKSTNKDWYGIY

-168 IMYDKNELERLKI
+168 ILYDKEELQRLKL
-181 DPPQDYK
+181 DVPQDYK
-188 DLTDSKYKG
+188 DLIDPKYKG

-219 KYGHDQGVQYLV
+219 KYGHDQGIQYLV

-245 GPSKAIGT
+245 GPSKAIGA

-259 LGMLHDGI
+259 IGMLHDGI

-273 EHDNIGLQI
+273 EHENVGLQI

-299 AAHANAAKLWVEYAL
+299 AAHPNAAKLWIEYAL
-314 SPACVNL
+314 SPACVDL
-321 AQENGSYQFLVIDN
+321 AQKNGSYQFLVIDN

-340 IATQYGLDP
+340 IATEYGLDP
-349 NNVMDYDFENAKKN
+349 NNVMDYNFEDAKKN

-368 KDVME
+368 KDVMQ
-373 ALGGGDNRFKTE
+373 ALGGGDRRFKTE

>member
-1 MMNLTR
+1 MSNLTR
-7 RGFLGVSTVVAGL
+7 RNFFGVSAVVAGL
-20 GLTACNNSEKKTDSD
+20 GITACKKSDSDAGEKKESDTNSTD
-35 NDGKK
+35 
-40 DTADVNSVETVG
+40 AVG
-52 ASEELV
+52 APEELV
-58 KAAKEEGKLVV
+58 MAAKEEGKLIV

-77 LNAVCTNFKKLYGI
+77 LNAVCANFKSLYGI

-125 PYNVTSSKGLLE
+125 PYNVSSSKGLLE

-150 KFKSTNNDWYGIY
+150 KFKSTNKDWYGIY

-168 IMYDKNELERLKI
+168 ILYDKEELGRLKL
-181 DPPQDYK
+181 DVPQDYK
-188 DLTDSKYKG
+188 DLIDPKYKG

-219 KYGHDQGVQYLV
+219 KYGHDQGIQYLV

-259 LGMLHDGI
+259 IGMLHDGI

-273 EHDNIGLQI
+273 EHENVGLQI

-299 AAHANAAKLWVEYAL
+299 AAHPNAAKLWIEYAL
-314 SPACVNL
+314 SPACVDL
-321 AQENGSYQFLVIDN
+321 AQKNGSYQFLVLDN

-340 IATQYGLDP
+340 IATEYGLDP
-349 NNVMDYDFENAKKN
+349 NNVMDYNFEDAKKH

-373 ALGGGDNRFKTE
+373 ALGGGDSRFKTE

>member
-1 MMNLTR
+1 MSNLTR
-7 RGFLGVSTVVAGL
+7 RNFFGVSAVVAGL
-20 GLTACNNSEKKTDSD
+20 GITACKKSDSDAGEKKESDTNSTD
-35 NDGKK
+35 
-40 DTADVNSVETVG
+40 TVG
-52 ASEELV
+52 APEELV
-58 KAAKEEGKLVV
+58 KAAKEEGKLIV

-77 LNAVCTNFKKLYGI
+77 LNAVCANFKSLYGI

-125 PYNVTSSKGLLE
+125 PYNVSSSKGLLE

-150 KFKSTNNDWYGIY
+150 KFKSTNKDWYGIY

-168 IMYDKNELERLKI
+168 ILYDKEELERLKL
-181 DPPQDYK
+181 DVPQDYK
-188 DLTDSKYKG
+188 NLIDPKYKG

-219 KYGHDQGVQYLV
+219 KYGHDQGIQYLV

-245 GPSKAIGT
+245 GPSKAIGA

-259 LGMLHDGI
+259 IGMLHDGI

-273 EHDNIGLQI
+273 EHENVGLQI

-299 AAHANAAKLWVEYAL
+299 AAHPNAAKLWIEYAL
-314 SPACVNL
+314 SPACVDL
-321 AQENGSYQFLVIDN
+321 AQKNGSYQFLVIDD

-340 IATQYGLDP
+340 IATEYGLDP
-349 NNVMDYDFENAKKN
+349 NNVMDYNFEDAKKN

-368 KDVME
+368 KDVMQ
-373 ALGGGDNRFKTE
+373 ALGGGDSRFKTE

>member
-1 MMNLTR
+1 MSNLTR
-7 RGFLGVSTVVAGL
+7 RNFFGVSAVVAGL
-20 GLTACNNSEKKTDSD
+20 GITACKKSDSDAGEKKESDTNSTD
-35 NDGKK
+35 
-40 DTADVNSVETVG
+40 AVG
-52 ASEELV
+52 APEELV
-58 KAAKEEGKLVV
+58 KAAKEEGKLIV

-77 LNAVCTNFKKLYGI
+77 LNAVCANFKSLYGI

-110 NGHPSADVW
+110 NGHPSADVG

-125 PYNVTSSKGLLE
+125 PYNVSSSKGLLE

-150 KFKSTNNDWYGIY
+150 KFKSTNKDWYGIY

-168 IMYDKNELERLKI
+168 ILYDKEELQRLKL
-181 DPPQDYK
+181 DVPQDYK
-188 DLTDSKYKG
+188 DLIDPKYKG

-219 KYGHDQGVQYLV
+219 KYGHDQGIQYLV

-259 LGMLHDGI
+259 IGMLHDGI

-273 EHDNIGLQI
+273 EHENVGLQI

-299 AAHANAAKLWVEYAL
+299 AAHPNAAKLWIEYAL
-314 SPACVNL
+314 SPACVDL
-321 AQENGSYQFLVIDN
+321 AQKNGSYQFLVLDN

-340 IATQYGLDP
+340 IATEYGLDP
-349 NNVMDYDFENAKKN
+349 NNVMDYNFEDAKKH

-373 ALGGGDNRFKTE
+373 ALGGGDSRFKTE

>member
-1 MMNLTR
+1 MSNLTR
-7 RGFLGVSTVVAGL
+7 RNFFGVSAVVAGL
-20 GLTACNNSEKKTDSD
+20 GITACKKSDSDAGEKKESDTNSTD
-35 NDGKK
+35 
-40 DTADVNSVETVG
+40 AVG
-52 ASEELV
+52 APEELV
-58 KAAKEEGKLVV
+58 KAAKEEGKLIV

-77 LNAVCTNFKKLYGI
+77 LNAVCANFKSLYGI

-125 PYNVTSSKGLLE
+125 PYNVSSSKGLLE
-137 QYEPKNASHLISD
+137 QYEPKNAFHLISD
-150 KFKSTNNDWYGIY
+150 KFKSTNKDWYGIY

-168 IMYDKNELERLKI
+168 ILYDKEELQRLKL
-181 DPPQDYK
+181 DVPQDYK
-188 DLTDSKYKG
+188 DLIDPKYKG

-219 KYGHDQGVQYLV
+219 KYGHDQGIQYLV

-259 LGMLHDGI
+259 IGMLHDGI

-273 EHDNIGLQI
+273 EHENVGLQI

-299 AAHANAAKLWVEYAL
+299 AAHPNAAKLWIEYAL
-314 SPACVNL
+314 SPACVDL
-321 AQENGSYQFLVIDN
+321 AQKNGSYQFLVLDN

-340 IATQYGLDP
+340 IATEYGLDP
-349 NNVMDYDFENAKKN
+349 NNVMDYNFEDAKKH

-373 ALGGGDNRFKTE
+373 ALGGGDSRFKTE

>member
-1 MMNLTR
+1 MSNLTR
-7 RGFLGVSTVVAGL
+7 RNFFGVSAVVAGL
-20 GLTACNNSEKKTDSD
+20 GITSCKKSDSDAGEKKESDTNSTD
-35 NDGKK
+35 
-40 DTADVNSVETVG
+40 AVG
-52 ASEELV
+52 APEELV
-58 KAAKEEGKLVV
+58 KAAKEEGKLIV

-77 LNAVCTNFKKLYGI
+77 LNAVCANFKSLYGI

-150 KFKSTNNDWYGIY
+150 KFKSTNKDWYGIY

-168 IMYDKNELERLKI
+168 ILYDKEELQRLKL
-181 DPPQDYK
+181 DVPQDYK
-188 DLTDSKYKG
+188 DLIDPKYKG

-219 KYGHDQGVQYLV
+219 KYGHDQGIQYLV

-259 LGMLHDGI
+259 IGMLHDGI

-273 EHDNIGLQI
+273 EHENVGLQI

-299 AAHANAAKLWVEYAL
+299 AAHPNAAKLWIEYAL
-314 SPACVNL
+314 SPACVDL
-321 AQENGSYQFLVIDN
+321 AQKNGSYQFLVLDN

-340 IATQYGLDP
+340 IATEYGLDP
-349 NNVMDYDFENAKKN
+349 NNVMDYNFEDAKKH

-373 ALGGGDNRFKTE
+373 ALGGGDSRFKTE

>member
-1 MMNLTR
+1 MSNLTR
-7 RGFLGVSTVVAGL
+7 RNFFGVSAVVAGL
-20 GLTACNNSEKKTDSD
+20 GITACKKSDSDAGEKKESDTNSTD
-35 NDGKK
+35 
-40 DTADVNSVETVG
+40 AVG
-52 ASEELV
+52 APEELV
-58 KAAKEEGKLVV
+58 KAAKEEGKLIV

-77 LNAVCTNFKKLYGI
+77 LNAVCANFKSLYGI

-150 KFKSTNNDWYGIY
+150 KFKSTNKDWYGIY

-168 IMYDKNELERLKI
+168 ILYDKEELQRLKL
-181 DPPQDYK
+181 DVPQDYK
-188 DLTDSKYKG
+188 DLIDPKYKG

-219 KYGHDQGVQYLV
+219 KYGHDQGIQYLV

-245 GPSKAIGT
+245 GPSKAIGA

-259 LGMLHDGI
+259 IGMLHDGI

-273 EHDNIGLQI
+273 EHENVGLQI

-299 AAHANAAKLWVEYAL
+299 AAHPNAAKLWIEYAL
-314 SPACVNL
+314 SPACVDL
-321 AQENGSYQFLVIDN
+321 AQKNGSYQFLVIDN

-340 IATQYGLDP
+340 IATEYGLDP
-349 NNVMDYDFENAKKN
+349 NNVMDYNFEDAKKN

-373 ALGGGDNRFKTE
+373 ALGGGDSRFKTE

>member
-1 MMNLTR
+1 MSNLTR
-7 RGFLGVSTVVAGL
+7 RNFFGVSAVVAGL
-20 GLTACNNSEKKTDSD
+20 GIAACKKSDSD
-35 NDGKK
+35 AGDKK
-40 DTADVNSVETVG
+40 ESDTNSTDAVG
-52 ASEELV
+52 APEELV
-58 KAAKEEGKLVV
+58 KAAKEEGKLIV

-77 LNAVCTNFKKLYGI
+77 LNAVCANFKSLYGI

-125 PYNVTSSKGLLE
+125 PYNVSSSKGLLE

-150 KFKSTNNDWYGIY
+150 KFKSTNKDWYGIY

-168 IMYDKNELERLKI
+168 ILYDKEELGRLKL
-181 DPPQDYK
+181 DVPQDYK
-188 DLTDSKYKG
+188 DLIDPKYKG

-219 KYGHDQGVQYLV
+219 KYGHDQGIQYLV

-259 LGMLHDGI
+259 IGMLHDGI

-273 EHDNIGLQI
+273 EHENVGLQI

-299 AAHANAAKLWVEYAL
+299 AAHPNAAKLWIEYAL
-314 SPACVNL
+314 SPACVDL
-321 AQENGSYQFLVIDN
+321 AQKNGSYQFLVLDN

-340 IATQYGLDP
+340 IATEYGLDP
-349 NNVMDYDFENAKKN
+349 NNVMDYNFEDAKKH

-373 ALGGGDNRFKTE
+373 ALGGGDSRFKTE